1 MSTTGK
7 CFGTFLKKS
16 SAFWH
21 SLVFVFVAS
30 MGVGGHLL
38 SFPGAVRMPEGHGAS
53 AVVQNASQIPAGYIL
68 PAQLDTAISVKEAHA
83 GGALEARIMQ
93 EVPLPDRGKIKP
105 NSRVKGSILAV
116 TKDKDGTGVQITMH
130 FNQLIDRGETLPIAT
145 SLRTLA
151 SYQAVREALTPRTE
165 TGAGSP
171 AGWATTVQIGGDV
184 RYGDGGIVRS
194 RYKEKVGKGVLGGVL
209 VHVKPNPNGGCEGP
223 VGDDHPQALWVF
235 SADAC
240 GVYDLRGVEMIHSG
254 QSGEFTLHFEK
265 SDIKLQSGTG
275 MLLRVVSRP

>member
-1 MSTTGK
+1 MSTRGT
-7 CFGTFLKKS
+7 CFGTFLKKRTTL
-16 SAFWH
+16 WQ

-30 MGVGGHLL
+30 MGVSGHLL
-38 SFPGAVRMPEGHGAS
+38 SFPGAVRMPEGHGVS
-53 AVVQNASQIPAGYIL
+53 AVVQSASQIPVGYVL
-68 PAQLDTAISVKEAHA
+68 PAQLDAAISVKDAHV
-83 GGALEARIMQ
+83 GEILEARIMQ
-93 EVPLPDRGKIKP
+93 EVPLPERGKIKL

-116 TKDKDGTGVQITMH
+116 TKDKDGTGVRITMQ
-130 FNQLIDRGETLPIAT
+130 FNQLIDRGETLAIAT
-145 SLRTLA
+145 SLRAMA

-184 RYGDGGIVRS
+184 RYGDGGVVRS

-209 VHVKPNPNGGCEGP
+209 VYVKPNPKGGCEGS

-240 GVYDLRGVEMIHSG
+240 GVYDLKGVEMIHGG
-254 QSGEFTLHFEK
+254 QSGEFILHFEK
-265 SDIKLQSGTG
+265 TDMKLQSGTG